1 MMRWRSAIT
10 ALSLSAA
17 LWPSTA
23 LGDDALVV
31 GGVVSSGFSHSSGV
45 LAEDPVC
52 QTDPTLADCAKNDLR
67 FRAGALAAYRRRSAG
82 AVLNAALYAGAL
94 IALRNEAYRKP
105 LGTLNLAYM
114 RELFRDLELAAR
126 LNLTLEPLSAE
137 RARGTQVVAKGNELL
152 IAEPEAEL
160 ETGLGP
166 RRRLRAAAGARSV
179 FLLTDEQELG
189 MDEVAIAL
197 GVHARVELEHELDA
211 TQGVQARAV
220 GRLMQARTK
229 RRGLPPATGLVGGL
243 VGYRFH
249 RGDWLNLH
257 ALVGAGRVINMGAE
271 SHLWPVVP
279 LIDVEAA
286 LDTRLDRFS
295 AAVVWGVEENAYY
308 VGLPAQ
314 TLTVRVG
321 WSRYPSGRSWY
332 ALTELSYEFGRSGEY
347 VDNFEQ
353 TSIVTALTSVQ
364 THSVQ
369 LRGRLT
375 YLLSG
380 GFRIFG
386 EIAGTYGSE
395 DPPIQ
400 VAGQPDLGSGLVTNA
415 LVGVAF
421 VLLDRPEHERL
432 LSDVW

>member
-1 MMRWRSAIT
+1 MMRWRHAIT
-10 ALSLSAA
+10 ALSLASV
-17 LWPSTA
+17 LWPATA

-31 GGVVSSGFSHSSGV
+31 GGAASSGYSHSSGV
-45 LAEDPVC
+45 LAEDPIC

-67 FRAGALAAYRRRSAG
+67 FRAGGLLAYRRRSPG

-94 IALRNEAYRKP
+94 FALRNEAYRKP
-105 LGTLNLAYM
+105 LGTLNLSYR
-114 RELFRDLELAAR
+114 RELSRSQEFGTR
-126 LNLTLEPLSAE
+126 LGLTLEPLSAE
-137 RARGTQVVAKGNELL
+137 RARGTQVVAKGNEVLV
-152 IAEPEAEL
+152 AEPEAEL

-166 RRRLRAAAGARSV
+166 RRRLLTAAGARGV

-197 GVHARVELEHELDA
+197 GIHARAELEHALDA
-211 TQGVQARAV
+211 VQGVQVRAM
-220 GRLMQARTK
+220 GRFMQARTK
-229 RRGLPPATGLVGGL
+229 RRGLPAATGLVGGL
-243 VGYRFH
+243 AGYRYH
-249 RGDWLNLH
+249 RGDWLNLR
-257 ALVGAGRVINMGAE
+257 ALVGAGRVINMSSD

-286 LDTRLDRFS
+286 LDTRLDRFF
-295 AAVVWGVEENAYY
+295 AAVAWGVEENAYY
-308 VGLPAQ
+308 VGLPVQ
-314 TLTVRVG
+314 TLAVRLG
-321 WSRYPSGRSWY
+321 WSRYPSGRRWY
-332 ALTELSYEFGRSGEY
+332 ALTELSYEFARSGEY
-347 VDNFEQ
+347 VDLDQ
-353 TSIVTALTSVQ
+353 TPPVTTLTRVL

-375 YLLSG
+375 YQLGG

-386 EIAGTYGSE
+386 EIAGTYGRE

-400 VAGQPDLGSGLVTNA
+400 VAGQPDLHAGLVISA
-415 LVGVAF
+415 MAGVAF